1 MIITGVDSMD
11 LKSREDFCTFLVD
24 QSLVYI
30 VEAQEK
36 YEIKINDKLSPKDE
50 QIFRHA
56 FIAGGVSVGIFLTDC
71 KRGD

>member
-1 MIITGVDSMD
+1 MD

-30 VEAQEK
+30 SEAQEK
-36 YEIKINDKLSPKDE
+36 YEMKINDKLSQKEE

-56 FIAGGVSVGIFLTDC
+56 FIAGGVSVGIFLTDD